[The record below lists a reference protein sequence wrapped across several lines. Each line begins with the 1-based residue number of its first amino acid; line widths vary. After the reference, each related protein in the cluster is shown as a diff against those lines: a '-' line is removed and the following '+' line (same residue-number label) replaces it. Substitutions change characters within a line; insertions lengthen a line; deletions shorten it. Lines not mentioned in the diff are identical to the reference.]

1 MFDAEIIIR
10 FGRHQGGYDDVADPL
25 FYSRKCPCLLFRI
38 R

>member
-10 FGRHQGGYDDVADPL
+10 FGRHQGNDDVADPL